1 MVPPKTRT
9 EVIITGSDFVGTTKT
24 LKVYI
29 DGKSALVTSVSDTQ
43 IVIKTPSL
51 AVGGYDLQIVNSTGA
66 NTTISSA
73 IEYRNP

>member
-1 MVPPKTRT
+1 MRMEFDKDAESNWTV
-9 EVIITGSDFVGTTKT
+9 
-24 LKVYI
+24 KVYI